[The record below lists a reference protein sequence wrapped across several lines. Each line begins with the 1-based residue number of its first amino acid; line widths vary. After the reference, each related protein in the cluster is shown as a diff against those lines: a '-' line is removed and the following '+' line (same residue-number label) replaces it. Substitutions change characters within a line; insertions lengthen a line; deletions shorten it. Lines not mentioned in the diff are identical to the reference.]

1 MNLKFINS
9 PAKLLYLAEE
19 NDALP
24 TAWARFRERQA
35 ELLVVR
41 RPDGALDGLG
51 AEQLQALMPTAL
63 ASTVGQL
70 ALKHLSVLSHR
81 VTLAQILAEL
91 SRGAE
96 GVVLTDGPKVVSVV
110 LRPSSRVKGAPLGE
124 TEAPDE
130 MVQ

>member
-9 PAKLLYLAEE
+9 PAKLLFLAEE
-19 NDALP
+19 SDVVA

-41 RPDGALDGLG
+41 RPDGALEGLA

-70 ALKHLSVLSHR
+70 ALKHLSMMSHR

-110 LRPSSRVKGAPLGE
+110 LRPCSRVDGTPLGE
-124 TEAPDE
+124 TEAADE
-130 MVQ
+130 LLQ